1 MNDILSTMIRGKKRR
16 RGVRARARALPRGLP
31 HRPRRDGVLA
41 VALHHRRRHGCRRD
55 PRRRAHRFRDRRRRQ
70 PAAPEVTGEDGAAS
84 HDAGP
89 GDPDPRRRTRPRS
102 SDRGLVAWVV
112 REGGVE
118 PPRPF
123 GHTDLNR
130 ARLPIPPL
138 ALEAG
143 SGYPTADGRSQSG
156 SSGVPPMSRSP
167 VTRGMWRFR
176 CVATG
181 VKCRFHRVTGETN
194 RRSPL
199 RRGGSGA
206 FRRTAGTLGGTDR
219 AVCEACPPQ
228 RRDTSARRGG
238 TR

>member
-143 SGYPTADGRSQSG
+143 SGYPTADGRSQSAG
-156 SSGVPPMSRSP
+156 PPLSRCGGTSRPDPVPRRNVPPHPRPVPPGWRHITAQPRPTTQSAATPRAPKLPLTPPTGRQRGVPAHGRY
-167 VTRGMWRFR
+167 
-176 CVATG
+176 
-181 VKCRFHRVTGETN
+181 
-194 RRSPL
+194 
-199 RRGGSGA
+199 
-206 FRRTAGTLGGTDR
+206 
-219 AVCEACPPQ
+219 
-228 RRDTSARRGG
+228 ARRHRSGG
-238 TR
+238 V